1 VKTLN
6 LTYIGIYTTSIEVDD
21 DYELTS
27 EALREIA
34 HETYTDFNDGSAS
47 WDLSLVESN
56 GIIYEVD

>member
-1 VKTLN
+1 MKTLN

-27 EALREIA
+27 EELRRMA
-34 HETYTDFNDGSAS
+34 YDMLPDVNDGSAS
-47 WDLSLVESN
+47 WDLSLVEDG